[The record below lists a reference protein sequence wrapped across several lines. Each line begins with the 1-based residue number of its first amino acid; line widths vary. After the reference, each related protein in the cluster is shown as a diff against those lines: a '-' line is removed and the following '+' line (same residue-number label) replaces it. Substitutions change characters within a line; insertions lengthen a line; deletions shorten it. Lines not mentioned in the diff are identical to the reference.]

1 MKTIAFHLQKGG
13 IGKTSLSASI
23 AVELAKRGRTVLIDL
38 DPQGNASSW
47 FAMLS
52 PKWELASVLM
62 GKVEAREAISPSV
75 IEGLDLLPT
84 FGLDG
89 ELKVYGENQLS
100 NEPFIFCDLA
110 EELARLGYEYAVLD
124 LSPGMG
130 RLERAALIA
139 ADEVVTPMTP
149 EEFSLDGIEI
159 FRAELEKTSKAMR
172 RGPKHERIVINAY
185 DGRISQHKEIAEKA
199 RATLTNF
206 KLYTVGVDPA
216 FRKAQ
221 SARVAVQFLPKKD
234 AAKLETLA
242 ELIRL
247 GEDVCR

>member
-13 IGKTSLSASI
+13 VGKTSLSASI

-38 DPQGNASSW
+38 DPQGNASTW

-62 GKVEAREAISPSV
+62 GKVAAREAISPSV

-89 ELKVYGENQLS
+89 ELKVYGENQLA

-130 RLERAALIA
+130 RLERAAITA
-139 ADEVVTPMTP
+139 ADEVITPMTP
-149 EEFSLDGIEI
+149 EAFSLDGIEI
-159 FRAELEKTSKAMR
+159 FRADLGKTAKAMR
-172 RGPKHERIVINAY
+172 RGPKHEKIIVNAY
-185 DGRISQHKEIAEKA
+185 DARIGQHREIAGKA
-199 RATLTNF
+199 AETLTNF
-206 KLYTVGVDPA
+206 KLFTVPVDPA

-221 SARVAVQFLPKKD
+221 AAHVAVQNLPKVD
-234 AAKLETLA
+234 AAKPETLA
-242 ELIRL
+242 ELRRL
-247 GEDVCR
+247 GEACF